1 MILKPISLA
10 LADVLSK
17 DSVYLPLTAQHKA
30 KLLEHVPAGEETIL
44 TITDS
49 VNTEY
54 VRVKNQQGQITLE
67 RGVESEAH
75 KFPKGSCVYF
85 EVSVPVVEWLIC
97 NYECC
102 KGDCP
107 VQPPR
112 AGGFTLP
119 EGKVGQHYMGVFV
132 FKGDEPMNI
141 GVLGLPDWA
150 KAKQYGVSLVISGDP
165 TAAGE
170 FTVSAAATNAT
181 AEVCIQQ
188 GTIKVIDS

>member
-30 KLLEHVPAGEETIL
+30 RLLEHVPAGEETIL

-85 EVSVPVVEWLIC
+85 EVSVPVVEWLISSARSA
-97 NYECC
+97 
-102 KGDCP
+102 
-107 VQPPR
+107 V
-112 AGGFTLP
+112 FTR
-119 EGKVGQHYMGVFV
+119 
-132 FKGDEPMNI
+132 PM
-141 GVLGLPDWA
+141 LTARPYHLLATGLPTP
-150 KAKQYGVSLVISGDP
+150 LPI
-165 TAAGE
+165 T
-170 FTVSAAATNAT
+170 FL
-181 AEVCIQQ
+181 
-188 GTIKVIDS
+188 

>member
-54 VRVKNQQGQITLE
+54 VRVKNQQGTITLE
-67 RGVESEAH
+67 RGVESGVY

-107 VQPPR
+107 VP
-112 AGGFTLP
+112 
-119 EGKVGQHYMGVFV
+119 
-132 FKGDEPMNI
+132 
-141 GVLGLPDWA
+141 
-150 KAKQYGVSLVISGDP
+150 KAKGEYVIS
-165 TAAGE
+165 T
-170 FTVSAAATNAT
+170 AATNAT
-181 AEVCIQQ
+181 GEVCVQQ
-188 GTIKVIDS
+188 GTIKVLDSVIV

>member
-1 MILKPISLA
+1 MA
-10 LADVLSK
+10 LADVLAK

-54 VRVKNQQGQITLE
+54 VRVKNQQGTITLE
-67 RGVESEAH
+67 RGVESGVY

-107 VQPPR
+107 VEPPR

-119 EGKVGQHYMGVFV
+119 EGKAGQHYMGVFV

-141 GVLGLPDWA
+141 GVLGLPSWA
-150 KAKQYGVSLVISGDP
+150 HAKQYGVSLVISGTP
-165 TAAGE
+165 AAKGE
-170 FTVSAAATNAT
+170 YVISAAATNAT
-181 AEVCIQQ
+181 GEVCVQQ
-188 GTIKVIDS
+188 GTIKIV

>member
-1 MILKPISLA
+1 M
-10 LADVLSK
+10 
-17 DSVYLPLTAQHKA
+17 YLPLTAQHKA

-54 VRVKNQQGQITLE
+54 VRVKNQQGYITLE
-67 RGVESEAH
+67 RGVESGVY

-107 VQPPR
+107 VQPPL

-119 EGKVGQHYMGVFV
+119 GGQGLVSTTWGMFRLQGRRA
-132 FKGDEPMNI
+132 DEHRRARTPR
-141 GVLGLPDWA
+141 LGESQAVRSLAGHQRRPCPRA
-150 KAKQYGVSLVISGDP
+150 KSTLSRLRRP
-165 TAAGE
+165 TPR
-170 FTVSAAATNAT
+170 VRSASSR
-181 AEVCIQQ
+181 ER
-188 GTIKVIDS
+188 

>member
-10 LADVLSK
+10 LADVLAK

-54 VRVKNQQGQITLE
+54 VRVRNQQGTITLE
-67 RGVESEAH
+67 RGVESGVY

-102 KGDCP
+102 
-107 VQPPR
+107 
-112 AGGFTLP
+112 
-119 EGKVGQHYMGVFV
+119 
-132 FKGDEPMNI
+132 
-141 GVLGLPDWA
+141 
-150 KAKQYGVSLVISGDP
+150 
-165 TAAGE
+165 
-170 FTVSAAATNAT
+170 
-181 AEVCIQQ
+181 
-188 GTIKVIDS
+188 